1 MGLCVDLE
9 MSRYITL
16 LLFIGLAFW
25 GCEEEQNTTPPVNK
39 WWEDY
44 KYSSYMDLGS
54 DSLGGEIPP
63 ELGSLTNLTEM
74 A

>member
-1 MGLCVDLE
+1 
-9 MSRYITL
+9 
-16 LLFIGLAFW
+16 
-25 GCEEEQNTTPPVNK
+25 
-39 WWEDY
+39 
-44 KYSSYMDLGS
+44 MDLGS